1 MRELSRRRLH
11 ARRQVRLP
19 VEYKGL
25 HLECSHRLDVV
36 VEERIVLELKCVD
49 TLLPIHEA
57 QLLTY
62 LRLSGYRV
70 GLVMNF
76 HVPKLKEGIIR
87 KVI

>member
-25 HLECSHRLDVV
+25 HLECSYRLDVV
-36 VEERIVLELKCVD
+36 VEERIVPELKCVD

-57 QLLTY
+57 QMLTY

-76 HVPKLKEGIIR
+76 HVPKLREGIIR